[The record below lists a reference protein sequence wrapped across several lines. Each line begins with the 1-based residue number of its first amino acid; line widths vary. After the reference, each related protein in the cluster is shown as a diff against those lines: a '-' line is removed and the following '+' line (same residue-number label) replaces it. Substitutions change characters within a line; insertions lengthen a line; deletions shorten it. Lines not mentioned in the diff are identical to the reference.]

1 MSIHNIKA
9 YTKISNLQYEF
20 KGINFKNYIIENSN
34 KISIIKL
41 KKIINIQI
49 GRYSFNIML

>member
-1 MSIHNIKA
+1 MSIDNIKT

-34 KISIIKL
+34 IISIIKL